1 MKRNNWH
8 GQRYHWYWS
17 PIKSALHTGFVVL
30 VFIALIL
37 LMSSTAFSQDYSKA
51 FDAIAA
57 KDGQENA
64 LAFQD
69 AIEDNIRPE
78 LQALLAPYV
87 AAIRYAENGKTYQY
101 GIIHKR
107 CPEGYRPQAGW
118 CAATVQKNYDRW
130 VKAGSKGE
138 FVVYLG
144 SIYCPIGAD
153 NDPTGLNQHWIRN
166 VKGFYARFQFLAH

>member
-1 MKRNNWH
+1 MRDN
-8 GQRYHWYWS
+8 YHWYWS
-17 PIKSALHTGFVVL
+17 PIKSALHTACIVAAFLAV
-30 VFIALIL
+30 IALL
-37 LMSSTAFSQDYSKA
+37 GSVAFSQGYDKA
-51 FDAIAA
+51 YEAIAD
-57 KDGQENA
+57 KDGIKNA
-64 LAFQD
+64 RYYKD

-87 AAIRYAENGKTYQY
+87 AAIRYAENGMTYQY

-130 VKAGSKGE
+130 EKAGSLGE

-144 SIYCPIGAD
+144 NIYCPIGVD
-153 NDPTGLNQHWIRN
+153 NDPTGLNQHWIKN
-166 VKGFYARFQFLAH
+166 VSKLYKKFS